1 MMIRKATRHD
11 IPALVEMMRR
21 YAQEAPIQALQRD
34 AAHDPAHVSRLLFQI
49 VSGRGFVF
57 IDDKLRGFI
66 AAIVLRNV
74 WCPSVV
80 ELRELAWWVDPEHRN
95 KTLGG
100 KLWIHFDCEAQT
112 MLNEKRIGYVCTT
125 RMNNSP
131 AIDYTKRNY
140 ALLETTF
147 FKE

>member
-1 MMIRKATRHD
+1 MIRKATKHD

-21 YAQEAPIQALQRD
+21 YAQEAPIQALQDD
-34 AAHDPAHVSRLLFQI
+34 AAHDPAHVSQLLFQI
-49 VSGRGFVF
+49 VSGRGFIFV
-57 IDDKLRGFI
+57 DDKMRGFI

-80 ELRELAWWVDPEHRN
+80 ELRELAWWVAPEHRD

-100 KLWIHFDCEAQT
+100 KLWLMFDSAAQK
-112 MLNEKRIGYVCTT
+112 MIDEKRVNYACTT
-125 RMNNSP
+125 KMSNSP